1 LSHASRPLAGASRYA
16 AAVEVVPDPLTEPA
30 AFVDAAAGIV
40 QRWAIRVV
48 MPVAE
53 QSHLAILPARD
64 RFAPAIVTAGSAES
78 FRELSSKDAVLR
90 AADRLS
96 IPVPRQLEIAT
107 RDAIPN
113 EIDPALFPGVLK
125 PAHSVQAGALFRV
138 MYAEDVSAARRT
150 LDALPASAFPLLVQQ
165 RIVGQGTGIFVL
177 VWNGRLVAAFAHRRL
192 REQPPSGGA
201 SVYCESIP
209 MDEDLLARSLAL
221 LNAFQWQGV
230 AMVEYK
236 RERTTG
242 VPYIMEVNARFWGS
256 LQLAIDAGVD
266 FPVLLARAA
275 LGEPDRVPPAYR
287 AGARLRSWW
296 ADVDHLLVRMR
307 HSAGRLALP
316 VDAPSRWRVVAEFLR
331 WGRRDRMETFR
342 ADDAGPF
349 LVDTQQWIASRLP
362 QRLRRAN
369 RQR

>member
-40 QRWAIRVV
+40 QRRAIRVV

-96 IPVPRQLEIAT
+96 IPVPRQLEIPT

-165 RIVGQGTGIFVL
+165 RIVGQGTGIFAL
-177 VWNGRLVAAFAHRRL
+177 VWNGRLVAARPGSSRSSGTVVSS
-192 REQPPSGGA
+192 PPSPIAVFA
-201 SVYCESIP
+201 SNHHR
-209 MDEDLLARSLAL
+209 A
-221 LNAFQWQGV
+221 
-230 AMVEYK
+230 
-236 RERTTG
+236 
-242 VPYIMEVNARFWGS
+242 
-256 LQLAIDAGVD
+256 
-266 FPVLLARAA
+266 ARASTA
-275 LGEPDRVPPAYR
+275 SR
-287 AGARLRSWW
+287 
-296 ADVDHLLVRMR
+296 
-307 HSAGRLALP
+307 
-316 VDAPSRWRVVAEFLR
+316 SRWMRICWR
-331 WGRRDRMETFR
+331 GR
-342 ADDAGPF
+342 
-349 LVDTQQWIASRLP
+349 SHC
-362 QRLRRAN
+362 
-369 RQR
+369 